1 MSVQKQI
8 GLISGNALTDVV
20 AKEMRAIGMR
30 EGERLISK
38 VIDFKGINDQGD
50 LKGSVNTKVD
60 QDGNTVQMEVGPD
73 AEHAPYVQ
81 SGTRPHWAP
90 IAPLKAWARRKLG
103 DASAGYAVQKK
114 IAREGTDPQ
123 DVLTGPAR
131 KLARDTP
138 EMLED
143 AIADN
148 LFSG

>member
-1 MSVQKQI
+1 MSVRKQI
-8 GLISGNALTDVV
+8 GLVSGSALTDVV

-50 LKGSVNTKVD
+50 LKGSINTKVD
-60 QDGNTVQMEVGPD
+60 QDGSTVQMEVGPD

-81 SGTRPHWAP
+81 FGTRPHWPP
-90 IAPLKAWARRKLG
+90 IAPLKAWARRKVG
-103 DASAGYAVQKK
+103 DAGFGYYVQKK

-123 DVLTGPAR
+123 DFLTGPGR
-131 KLARDTP
+131 KLAKETP
-138 EMLED
+138 GRLED

-148 LFSG
+148 LFS

>member
-8 GLISGNALTDVV
+8 GLISDSALTDVV

-50 LKGSVNTKVD
+50 LKGSINTKVD
-60 QDGNTVQMEVGPD
+60 QDGNTIRMEVGPD

-90 IAPLKAWARRKLG
+90 IGPLKAWARRKVG
-103 DASAGYAVQKK
+103 DAGFGYYVQKK

-123 DVLTGPAR
+123 DFLTGPAR

-138 EMLED
+138 GMLED

-148 LFSG
+148 LFS